1 MNKKLLALMKK
12 VQEEHGDGSFA
23 RADEGRVVTV
33 KRIPTGI
40 FLVDYATGGGI
51 PHGRISTIYGRKS
64 SGKSAMAAKI
74 VASGQQMCRLCL
86 GPVVNEEQDVEVTV
100 RKIDPETGEIVAVK
114 ETVRKMVP
122 VDCANECRVDPGDKR
137 VKKNPWPG
145 RMNVVWI
152 DAEGTFD
159 VPFYKKF
166 GVDTHD
172 VFVQVP
178 DYGEQA
184 VDLGD
189 AAIRT
194 GECDILVVDSIATL
208 IPKKEREDSAEDA
221 QVAVQARLINKM
233 MRNWTASLNELR
245 AQHKTDCCIIL
256 INQIRQKISMFPVD
270 VRPGGLGQEFAT
282 SLDIRLWQ
290 KDYKFDKSG
299 RPLLMN
305 TQFAIEKNK
314 VGTPK
319 MEGVYKMCV
328 TDHPGRKQGDT
339 WDDEVVMVIAKKNGL
354 IVEGPGGEIEA
365 LDQEFES
372 EEAFAE
378 EMHKYS
384 DLYRNVRTQLL
395 DLLIDR
401 PSDGELAGNKK
412 KRGEIKV

>member
-1 MNKKLLALMKK
+1 MKKLLALMKK
-12 VQEEHGDGSFA
+12 VQEEHGEGSFA
-23 RADEGRVVTV
+23 RGDEGRVVTV
-33 KRIPTGI
+33 NRIPTGI
-40 FLVDYATGGGI
+40 FMVDYATGGGI

-64 SGKSAMAAKI
+64 SGKSAGAAKI
-74 VASGQQMCRLCL
+74 VANGQRMCRFCL
-86 GPVVNEEQDVEVTV
+86 DQVIFEEQEVEVTV
-100 RKIDPETGEIVAVK
+100 RRVDPATGEILAEK
-114 ETVRKMVP
+114 EKRQKQVP
-122 VDCANECRVDPGDKR
+122 VDCANECRMDPEDKR
-137 VKKNPWPG
+137 IKKNPWPG

-159 VPFYKKF
+159 VPFYEKF

-208 IPKKEREDSAEDA
+208 IPKKEREDSAEDH

-245 AQHKTDCCIIL
+245 AQHKTDCAIIL

-270 VRPGGLGQEFAT
+270 VRPGGLGQEFAS

-290 KDYKFDKSG
+290 KDYKFDKQG
-299 RPLLMN
+299 RPLFMN

-314 VGTPK
+314 VGAPK
-319 MEGVYKMCV
+319 MEGVYRMCV

-339 WDDEVVMVIAKKNGL
+339 WDDEVVAEIAKKKGF
-354 IVEGPGGEIEA
+354 IVEGPDGEIEV
-365 LDQEFES
+365 LEKQFES
-372 EEAFAE
+372 EEEFMV
-378 EMHKYS
+378 EMLKYG
-384 DLYRNVRTQLL
+384 DLYRNLRSKLL
-395 DLLIDR
+395 ELMINSS
-401 PSDGELAGNKK
+401 SDGELVGNKK
-412 KRGEIKV
+412 KRGEIKL

>member
-1 MNKKLLALMKK
+1 MKK
-12 VQEEHGDGSFA
+12 MQEEHGDGSFA
-23 RADEGRVVTV
+23 RADEGRVTTV
-33 KRIPTGI
+33 PRIPTGI
-40 FLVDYATGGGI
+40 FMVDYATGGGV

-74 VASGQQMCRLCL
+74 VANAQQMCRLCL
-86 GPVVNEEQDVEVTV
+86 GAVICEERDVEVTV
-100 RKIDPETGEIVAVK
+100 RRVDPETGEIIAEK
-114 ETVRKMVP
+114 ETRTKNIP
-122 VDCANECRVDPGDKR
+122 VDCVNECRIDPGDKR
-137 VKKNPWPG
+137 VKVNPWPG
-145 RMNVVWI
+145 RMNAVWI

-159 VPFYKKF
+159 VPFYENF

-172 VFVQVP
+172 VLVQVP

-194 GECDILVVDSIATL
+194 GECDIVVVDSIAAL

-245 AQHKTDCCIIL
+245 AQHKTDCTIIL

-282 SLDIRLWQ
+282 SLDIKLWQ
-290 KDYKFDKSG
+290 KDYKFDTAG

-319 MEGVYKMCV
+319 MEGVYRTCV
-328 TDHPGRKQGDT
+328 TNHPGRKQGDT
-339 WDDEVVMVIAKKNGL
+339 WDDEVVSGIARKHGL
-354 IVEGPGGEIEA
+354 IVEGPDGSVEV

-372 EEAFAE
+372 DEAFML

-384 DLYRNVRTQLL
+384 DLYWNVRKLLL
-395 DLLIDR
+395 DTLIDR
-401 PSDGELAGNKK
+401 PSDGELVKNKK

>member
-1 MNKKLLALMKK
+1 MKKLLALMKK
-12 VQEEHGDGSFA
+12 MQEEHGDGSFA

-33 KRIPTGI
+33 PRIPVGI
-40 FLVDYATGGGI
+40 FMVDYAIGGGV
-51 PHGRISTIYGRKS
+51 PHGRISTFYGRKS
-64 SGKSAMAAKI
+64 SGKSAMAAKV
-74 VASGQQMCRLCL
+74 VANGQQMCRLCL
-86 GPVVNEEQDVEVTV
+86 GDVITEEREVEVTV
-100 RKIDPETGEIVAVK
+100 RRVDPETGEIIAEK
-114 ETVRKMVP
+114 EKRTKMVP
-122 VDCANECRVDPGDKR
+122 VDCVNECRIDPGDKR
-137 VKKNPWPG
+137 IKQNPWPG
-145 RMNVVWI
+145 RMNTVWI

-159 VPFYKKF
+159 VPFYENF

-194 GECDILVVDSIATL
+194 GECDILVVDSIAAL

-245 AQHKTDCCIIL
+245 AQHKTDCTIIL

-282 SLDIRLWQ
+282 SLDIKLWQ
-290 KDYKFDKSG
+290 KDYKFDTTG
-299 RPLLMN
+299 RPLMMN

-319 MEGVYKMCV
+319 MEGVYRMCV
-328 TDHPGRKQGDT
+328 TNHPGRKQGDT
-339 WDDEVVMVIAKKNGL
+339 WDDEIVAGIAKKKGFV
-354 IVEGPGGEIEA
+354 VEGPDGEIEV
-365 LDQEFES
+365 LDQQFES
-372 EEAFAE
+372 EEAFMI
-378 EMHKYS
+378 EMHKYGT
-384 DLYRNVRTQLL
+384 LYKTLRSRLL
-395 DLLIDR
+395 DEMIHSS
-401 PSDGELAGNKK
+401 SDGELVKNKK